1 VATYSLRFKP
11 TVEKDLLRIL
21 RPAVSKII
29 TRIDQLPANPFP
41 SQSLKLH
48 GAEHLYRLR
57 VGDYRVVYEVDSVSC
72 VIVIHYVRHRREV
85 YRALR

>member
-11 TVEKDLLRIL
+11 TVEKDLLRIP
-21 RPAVSKII
+21 RSAVSRILS
-29 TRIDQLPANPFP
+29 RIDQLPANPFP

-57 VGDYRVVYEVDSVSC
+57 VGDYRVVYDVDLESSM
-72 VIVIHYVRHRREV
+72 IVVHYVRHHREV